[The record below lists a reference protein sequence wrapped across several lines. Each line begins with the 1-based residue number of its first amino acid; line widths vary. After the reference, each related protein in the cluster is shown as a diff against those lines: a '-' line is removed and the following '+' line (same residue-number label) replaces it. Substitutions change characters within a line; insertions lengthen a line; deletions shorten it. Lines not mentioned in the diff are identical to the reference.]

1 MVSLSSS
8 AKSVFAFSSVQ
19 HFFASALGDLQK
31 ACAFIE
37 KAGTVVDANAGTV
50 EAISGLIPG
59 FGSQAVL
66 LERAAFSALGLVVAA
81 VHSAGGAASANG
93 LNVSLDEATVQAFE
107 QLIAGC
113 RSDLETMGYKL

>member
-1 MVSLSSS
+1 MVSLGSSS
-8 AKSVFAFSSVQ
+8 KSMFAFSSVQ

-31 ACAFIE
+31 ACAFTE
-37 KAGTVVDANAGTV
+37 KAGTVIEANAGTV

-59 FGSQAVL
+59 LGGQAVL

-81 VHSAGGAASANG
+81 VHATGGAASANG
-93 LNVSLDEATVQAFE
+93 LSVSLDEATVQAFE

-113 RSDLETMGYKL
+113 KSDLEKLGYKL

>member
-1 MVSLSSS
+1 MVSLGSSS
-8 AKSVFAFSSVQ
+8 KSMFAFSSVQ

-31 ACAFIE
+31 ACAFTE
-37 KAGTVVDANAGTV
+37 KAGTVIQANAGTV

-59 FGSQAVL
+59 LGGQAVL

-81 VHSAGGAASANG
+81 VHATGGAASANG
-93 LNVSLDEATVQAFE
+93 LSVSLDEATVQAFE

-113 RSDLETMGYKL
+113 KSDLEKLGYKL